1 MASLRD
7 LGLSEY
13 EARAYRALLRTGP
26 TTAKDL
32 SRASE
37 VPMGRVYDVLNSL
50 EQHNLARSQ
59 AASRPKRYAAVEPD
73 AALDRLLDEKKRELE
88 TRAEQYEEVVADLST
103 ELDAGEPV
111 DGQFWTAAVGAEE
124 ATDLL
129 LERIAA
135 AERRM
140 VVVVGAPATGFDL
153 GTIGEQVAAELESA
167 LERGVEVRVLLSPE
181 TVNALPRSV
190 GQRYTAE
197 LSDTEGFEVR
207 TTAGVD
213 GTFNVFDG
221 IEVCIEV
228 PHPLSGDEPFAMIDV
243 KDAEFA
249 TSVADEFEPRW
260 AEAEP
265 LSFG

>member
-50 EQHNLARSQ
+50 EQHSLVRSQ
-59 AASRPKRYAAVEPD
+59 AASRPKKYAAVEPD
-73 AALDRLLDEKKRELE
+73 AALDRLLEERKRELE

-111 DGQFWTAAVGAEE
+111 GDQFWTAAVGAEE

-167 LERGVEVRVLLSPE
+167 LDRGVGIRVLLSPE
-181 TVNALPRSV
+181 TVDALPRSV
-190 GQRYTAE
+190 GRRYTAE
-197 LSDTEGFEVR
+197 LSEVEGFEVR
-207 TTAGVD
+207 TTSGVD

-249 TSVADEFEPRW
+249 TSVSEEFEPRW
-260 AEAEP
+260 ADAEP

>member
-50 EQHNLARSQ
+50 QQHNLVRSQ
-59 AASRPKRYAAVEPD
+59 AASRPKKYAAVEPD
-73 AALDRLLDEKKRELE
+73 AALDRLLAEKKHQLE
-88 TRAEQYEEVVADLST
+88 TQVEQYEDVVDELST

-140 VVVVGAPATGFDL
+140 VVVAGAPATGFDM
-153 GTIGEQVAAELESA
+153 GTVGEMVTDELEA
-167 LERGVEVRVLLSPE
+167 AVDRGVDIRVLLSPA
-181 TVNALPRSV
+181 TVTALPRSV
-190 GQRYTAE
+190 GRRYSAA
-197 LSDTEGFEVR
+197 LADMAGFEVR
-207 TTAGVD
+207 TTEDVD

-221 IEVCIEV
+221 VEVCIEV
-228 PHPLSGDEPFAMIDV
+228 SHPLSGDEPFAMIDV

-249 TSVADEFEPRW
+249 MNVSEEFEPRW
-260 AEAEP
+260 ADAEP
-265 LSFG
+265 LTLG

>member
-1 MASLRD
+1 
-7 LGLSEY
+7 
-13 EARAYRALLRTGP
+13 
-26 TTAKDL
+26 
-32 SRASE
+32 
-37 VPMGRVYDVLNSL
+37 MGRIYDVLNSL
-50 EQHNLARSQ
+50 EQHNLVRSQ
-59 AASRPKRYAAVEPD
+59 AASRPKKYAAVEPD
-73 AALDRLLDEKKRELE
+73 AALDRLLDEKKRELQ
-88 TRAEQYEEVVADLST
+88 TQAEQYEEVVADLST
-103 ELDAGEPV
+103 ELEAGEPV

-153 GTIGEQVAAELESA
+153 GTIGEQVTAELEAA
-167 LERGVEVRVLLSPE
+167 LERGVEIRVLLSPE
-181 TVNALPRSV
+181 TVDALPRSV
-190 GQRYTAE
+190 GRRYSAE
-197 LSDTEGFEVR
+197 LSEVEGFAVR
-207 TTAGVD
+207 TTKGVD

-228 PHPLSGDEPFAMIDV
+228 PHPLSGEEPFAMIDV

-249 TSVADEFEPRW
+249 TSVSEEFEPRW
-260 AEAEP
+260 AEAKP

>member
-1 MASLRD
+1 
-7 LGLSEY
+7 
-13 EARAYRALLRTGP
+13 
-26 TTAKDL
+26 
-32 SRASE
+32 
-37 VPMGRVYDVLNSL
+37 MGRVYDVLNSL
-50 EQHNLARSQ
+50 EQHNLVRSQ
-59 AASRPKRYAAVEPD
+59 AASRPKKYAAVEPD
-73 AALDRLLDEKKRELE
+73 AALDRLLDEKKRELQ
-88 TRAEQYEEVVADLST
+88 TQAEQYEEVVADLST

-140 VVVVGAPATGFDL
+140 VVVAGAPATGFDL
-153 GTIGEQVAAELESA
+153 GTIGERVTNKLEAA
-167 LERGVEVRVLLSPE
+167 LERGVEIRVLLSPE
-181 TVNALPRSV
+181 AVNALPRSV
-190 GQRYTAE
+190 GRRYTAE
-197 LSDTEGFEVR
+197 LSQVDGFEVR
-207 TTAGVD
+207 TTPGVD
-213 GTFNVFDG
+213 GTFNLFDG

-249 TSVADEFEPRW
+249 TSVKEQFEPRW
-260 AEAEP
+260 TDAEP